1 MAGKPE
7 YDKEVSTK
15 IVLAGLQKLGIH
27 GVANGR
33 NDLVLEDEQGIR
45 KFSGSAYRETLD
57 RGFHHGTLLLSADL
71 NRLADYLNP
80 DLKKLQAKG
89 ITSVKS
95 RVINLNTVK
104 ADIEHQQVCEAIM
117 QAYCEHYQQQVEPEL
132 ISPQS
137 FLICRD
143 LSKNSL
149 SKAVGIG
156 TSDKRH
162 LLLTTWM
169 NDLAGV
175 ASRCILK
182 LSAARLCKPRFSATC
197 WTLIRWSNWRCV

>member
-1 MAGKPE
+1 
-7 YDKEVSTK
+7 
-15 IVLAGLQKLGIH
+15 
-27 GVANGR
+27 

-117 QAYCEHYQQQVEPEL
+117 QAYCEHYQ
-132 ISPQS
+132 
-137 FLICRD
+137 
-143 LSKNSL
+143 
-149 SKAVGIG
+149 
-156 TSDKRH
+156 
-162 LLLTTWM
+162 
-169 NDLAGV
+169 
-175 ASRCILK
+175 
-182 LSAARLCKPRFSATC
+182 
-197 WTLIRWSNWRCV
+197 